1 MLRVTA
7 LNESSAE
14 VLVKI
19 LSDYFDQRNEIKR
32 GHTYYFGLSA
42 GFVHESEEFHF
53 PGLESHGIQL
63 LVLESH
69 GKLTLC

>member
-1 MLRVTA
+1 MA

-19 LSDYFDQRNEIKR
+19 FSDYFHQRNEIKG

-42 GFVHESEEFHF
+42 GFVHEIEEFHF
-53 PGLESHGIQL
+53 PGLESQL

>member
-1 MLRVTA
+1 MA

-19 LSDYFDQRNEIKR
+19 VSDYFHQRNEIKR

-42 GFVHESEEFHF
+42 GFVHEIEEFHF

-69 GKLTLC
+69 GKLMLC

>member
-1 MLRVTA
+1 MA
-7 LNESSAE
+7 LNESSGE

-19 LSDYFDQRNEIKR
+19 FSDYFHQRNEIKC

-42 GFVHESEEFHF
+42 GFVHEIEEFHF